1 MNANEQISVS
11 FYDTLAGVDE
21 HTVGLLNEKLEEI
34 KQQAQ
39 FKLAI
44 MVKEM
49 ERKDEQ
55 IHKFE

>member
-1 MNANEQISVS
+1 MNASEQISVS
-11 FYDTLAGVDE
+11 FYDTLTGVDE
-21 HTVGLLNEKLEEI
+21 YTVSLLNEKLEEI

-44 MVKEM
+44 MVQEI

-55 IHKFE
+55 I